1 MNILPFDP
9 STDILNIAIKT
20 EKQYFSTTHSI
31 GRKFSEEL
39 VLRLKSALKEV
50 DLEFKDLSLIVVAKG
65 PGSFTGLRVGMAVAK
80 GLSSA
85 SNIPLV
91 SLSTTEIYAYPL
103 KLAQN
108 AILPLIDAKK
118 KRFYTALFK
127 EGERLSGDKDLTVEQ
142 IGDLIANLDAVILT
156 GSDAKVAYPFLCD
169 EVTSRNLSTKILL
182 DNLSYRD
189 YGLSMIK
196 LGKKLFEEQG
206 ADEITSGPTYVRKS
220 DAELSLEYNKQ

>member
-1 MNILPFDP
+1 MNILAFDT

-20 EKQYFSTTHSI
+20 EDQFFSTTHSI

-39 VLRLKSALKEV
+39 VLRLNSALKEV
-50 DLEFKDLSLIVVAKG
+50 GLEFNELSLIVVAKG

-80 GLSSA
+80 GISSA
-85 SNIPLV
+85 ANIPLV

-103 KLAQN
+103 KLTQSVV
-108 AILPLIDAKK
+108 LPLIDAKK

-127 EGERLSGDKDLTVEQ
+127 ESKRLSADKDLTIEQ
-142 IGDLIANLDAVILT
+142 IGDLITNLETVILT
-156 GSDAKVAYPFLCD
+156 GNDAKSAFTALCD
-169 EVTSRNLSTKILL
+169 EVTSRNLNIKILL

-189 YGLSMIK
+189 YGLSMIT
-196 LGKKLFEEQG
+196 LGKILFEEQG
-206 ADEITSGPTYVRKS
+206 EDEITTGPTYVRKS

>member
-1 MNILPFDP
+1 VNILAFDT

-50 DLEFKDLSLIVVAKG
+50 DLEFRDLSLIVVAKG

-85 SNIPLV
+85 SNTPLV
-91 SLSTTEIYAYPL
+91 SLSTTELYANPL
-103 KLAQN
+103 KLAQSV
-108 AILPLIDAKK
+108 ILPLIDAKK

-127 EGERLSGDKDLTVEQ
+127 DGKRLSADKDLTIEQ
-142 IGDLIANLDAVILT
+142 IGTLIADLDTVILT
-156 GSDAKVAYPFLCD
+156 GSDANEAHPSLCD
-169 EVTSRNLSTKILL
+169 EVTSRNLSIKILL

-189 YGLSMIK
+189 YGLSMIT
-196 LGKKLFEEQG
+196 LGRKLFEEQG